1 MPACDDGGNKR
12 KNVSVYMTKRMFA
25 NLSTMAEVLEVSKS
39 ELLRMTV
46 DHFFREYGEVYR
58 K

>member
-1 MPACDDGGNKR
+1 M
-12 KNVSVYMTKRMFA
+12 
-25 NLSTMAEVLEVSKS
+25 LEVSKS
-39 ELLRMTV
+39 ELIRMAV

>member
-1 MPACDDGGNKR
+1 MEE
-12 KNVSVYMTKRMFA
+12 M
-25 NLSTMAEVLEVSKS
+25 LEVSKS
-39 ELLRMTV
+39 ELIRIAV

>member
-1 MPACDDGGNKR
+1 
-12 KNVSVYMTKRMFA
+12 MTKRMFA

-39 ELLRMTV
+39 ELLRMAV
-46 DHFFREYGEVYR
+46 DRFFREYGEVYQ